1 MIPSCWKITKILNS
15 SIIYC
20 AHNFLEN
27 VCIYF
32 CTVVVRRPNVF
43 GKVLSPCFPL
53 SLIAVELDRKRRF
66 NKPMDLEA
74 LAYIHACLSATLK
87 KMTRRSCG
95 DFFKN
100 DKFYWLF
107 YLILSVKWVVIST
120 VTFRWSA
127 YNDPSIIKYMI
138 NDKLLV

>member
-27 VCIYF
+27 ACIYI

-74 LAYIHACLSATLK
+74 LAYIHACLQATL

-95 DFFKN
+95 DFKKKMIN
-100 DKFYWLF
+100 LID

-138 NDKLLV
+138 NNKLLV

>member
-27 VCIYF
+27 ACIYI

-66 NKPMDLEA
+66 IKPMDLEA

-87 KMTRRSCG
+87 KWPV
-95 DFFKN
+95 DLVEILKKN
-100 DKFYWLF
+100 DKFNWLF
-107 YLILSVKWVVIST
+107 HLILSVKWVVIST

-127 YNDPSIIKYMI
+127 YNDPSIIKY
-138 NDKLLV
+138 NYDK